1 MVRTRRGA
9 STLGC
14 LLMLLLLAAVSY
26 FGFHIGEKF
35 LRFYQ
40 FQDGMRQEARFAGRN
55 SDLVIRTRLQALAD
69 SIDLPDEA
77 HRIGI
82 SRGEHSISISADYE
96 ETIEG
101 PLFVRGIRFRPRARG
116 SF

>member
-1 MVRTRRGA
+1 MVKRRRGA

-14 LLMLLLLAAVSY
+14 LVMLLLLAAVSY
-26 FGFHIGEKF
+26 FGFHVGEKY
-35 LRFYQ
+35 LRYYR

-55 SDLVIRTRLQALAD
+55 SDLVIRTRLRALAD

-82 SRGEHSISISADYE
+82 SRGEHSIRISADYVE
-96 ETIEG
+96 EIEG
-101 PLFVRGIRFRPRARG
+101 PLFVRGIRFRPMARG